1 MKFVGRKK
9 ELASLYQH
17 YETNKFQFAVIY
29 GRRLIGKTALI
40 NEFLKDKKAIY
51 FTAIEE
57 NKEDNL
63 RRFSAAINYFMD
75 PDIISESSF
84 SSFEAAFR
92 QIAELAKKERVILVI
107 DEYPYLAQA
116 YPAVS
121 SMLQSY
127 IDQEYSNTN
136 MFLILCGSSISF
148 MEYQV
153 LGYKSPLYGRRTVQ
167 YKLKPFTLK
176 EAQEMLPHYSK
187 KEAFEINSIV
197 GGIPKYL
204 NMISDQVP
212 VIENIKATFLNSDS
226 LLFEEPNN
234 LLKQEL
240 RDPSTYNSIINAIAN
255 GASKMNQIATTAKVA
270 SGAVSTYLKNLID
283 LGIVSKKVPVTEM
296 DKPKSKKTIY
306 VISDGMFRF
315 WYTFVGKNISLI
327 EAGYA
332 DLVAKQIEQ
341 GLSNFLGPSF
351 EQLSQEYL
359 WQHMMDKEIVP
370 EYFRRLGYWW
380 GTDKKA
386 KKQVEMDIV
395 GILID
400 NLAGFFGE
408 CKWKNEP
415 ISKSILETLIYR
427 SSLFTYPKKYYY
439 LFSEVGF
446 TDECKKLAKK
456 VNCHLISFSEM

>member
-9 ELASLYQH
+9 ELNSLNKKFD
-17 YETNKFQFAVIY
+17 ENKFQFAVIY
-29 GRRLIGKTALI
+29 GRRRIGKTALI
-40 NEFLKDKKAIY
+40 NEFIKGKHAIY

-63 RRFSAAINYFMD
+63 QRFSAAIRHFINPETAD
-75 PDIISESSF
+75 TSSF
-84 SSFEAAFR
+84 ASFEQAF
-92 QIAELAKKERVILVI
+92 QEIGELAKKERVILVI

-127 IDQEYSNTN
+127 IDHEYSQTN
-136 MFLILCGSSISF
+136 MFLILCGSSMSF

-153 LGYKSPLYGRRTVQ
+153 LGYKSPLYGRRTAQ
-167 YKLKPFTLK
+167 YKLKPFTLA
-176 EAQEMLPHYSK
+176 EAQEMLPSYNK
-187 KEAFEINSIV
+187 MQTFQINSV
-197 GGIPKYL
+197 MGGIPKYL
-204 NMISDQVP
+204 GLVSDKISVLN
-212 VIENIKATFLNSDS
+212 NIKETFLNSDS
-226 LLFEEPNN
+226 LLFEEPSN

-240 RDPSTYNSIINAIAN
+240 RDPSTYNSIINAIAS
-255 GASKMNQIATTAKVA
+255 GASKANEIATKSQVS
-270 SGAVSTYLKNLID
+270 SGALATYLNNLIS
-283 LGIVSKKVPVTEM
+283 LGIITKKVPVTEL

-315 WYTFVGKNISLI
+315 WYTFVSKNISLI

-332 DLVAKQIEQ
+332 DIVLKQVEA
-341 GLSNFLGPSF
+341 GLSDFLGPSF
-351 EQLSQEYL
+351 ENLSQQYL
-359 WQHMMDKEIVP
+359 WDHMTDKEIVP

-395 GILID
+395 GISID

-408 CKWKNEP
+408 CKWRNEP

-427 SSLFTYPKKYYY
+427 SSLFAYPKKYYY
-439 LFSEVGF
+439 LFSKVGF
-446 TDECKKLAKK
+446 TDECQKLAASI
-456 VNCHLISFSEM
+456 NCHLITFDEM

>member
-1 MKFVGRKK
+1 MTFVGRNK
-9 ELASLYQH
+9 ELSSLNKKYQ
-17 YETNKFQFAVIY
+17 TNEFQFAVIY
-29 GRRLIGKTALI
+29 GRRRIGKTALI
-40 NEFLKDKKAIY
+40 NEFLKDKRAIY

-63 RRFSAAINYFMD
+63 QRFSAAIRHFID
-75 PDIISESSF
+75 PETTDTSSF
-84 SSFEAAFR
+84 SSFEQAF
-92 QIAELAKKERVILVI
+92 QEIGELAKKERVILVI

-127 IDQEYSNTN
+127 IDHEYSKTN
-136 MFLILCGSSISF
+136 MFLILCGSSMSF

-167 YKLKPFTLK
+167 YKLKPFTLS
-176 EAQEMLPHYSK
+176 EAEELLPNYDK
-187 KEAFEINSIV
+187 MQAFQINSIM

-204 NMISDQVP
+204 SLVSDKISVLD
-212 VIENIKATFLNSDS
+212 NIKETFLNSDS
-226 LLFEEPNN
+226 LLFEEPSN

-240 RDPSTYNSIINAIAN
+240 RDPSTYNSIINAIAA
-255 GASKMNQIATTAKVA
+255 GASKANEISTKAKVS
-270 SGAVSTYLKNLID
+270 SGALATYLKNLIS

-306 VISDGMFRF
+306 LISDGMFRF
-315 WYTFVGKNISLI
+315 WYTFVSKNISLI

-332 DLVAKQIEQ
+332 DIVLKQVEQ
-341 GLSNFLGPSF
+341 GLSDFLGPAF
-351 EQLSQEYL
+351 EQLCQQYL
-359 WQHMMDKEIVP
+359 WNHMTDENIVP

-380 GTDKKA
+380 GNDKKQ

-395 GILID
+395 GISID

-408 CKWKNEP
+408 CKWRNEP

-427 SSLFTYPKKYYY
+427 SSLFSYPKKYYY
-439 LFSEVGF
+439 LFSKTGF
-446 TDECKKLAKK
+446 TDECQKLAQSI
-456 VNCHLISFSEM
+456 NCHLITFAEI